1 MATHVG
7 CGTLG
12 VEKVFTY
19 RPGDNGAPVLFKE
32 NFSGIW
38 GKSMEISLF
47 IVIVFFLAYAVRV
60 CAAYPL
66 LFTMNRLCIIFPGFE
81 LAQHMFVSIAF
92 LQ

>member
-32 NFSGIW
+32 NFSEIW
-38 GKSMEISLF
+38 GKSIEISLF
-47 IVIVFFLAYAVRV
+47 IVVVVPSICCHSVRCLPAAVYYEQAV
-60 CAAYPL
+60 YH
-66 LFTMNRLCIIFPGFE
+66 I
-81 LAQHMFVSIAF
+81 S
-92 LQ
+92 